1 MRFQC
6 QPGCVKCCEERG
18 FVYLSERDV
27 VRIAEHLHIPQAEF
41 ERRYLYRTKN
51 QRRLRKPRNAE
62 CPFLS
67 ASGCMIHPIKPTQC
81 SAFPVWPEI
90 IESKKE
96 LAKTARWCPGIG
108 KGRELSKLQ
117 IRAGCELMR
126 LSYPH
131 MYND

>member
-6 QPGCVKCCEERG
+6 QPGCVKCCEEKG
-18 FVYLSERDV
+18 FVYLSENDV
-27 VRIAEHLHIPQAEF
+27 VRIAEHLRMPRVEF

-51 QRRLRKPRNAE
+51 QRRLRTPHDAV

-67 ASGCMIHPIKPTQC
+67 ESGCTIHPVKPAQC
-81 SAFPVWPEI
+81 AAFPIWPEI

-96 LAKTARWCPGIG
+96 YAEAASRCPGIG
-108 KGRELSKLQ
+108 KGAELSEREIQ
-117 IRAGCELMR
+117 AGCDLMR

-131 MYND
+131 IYDE